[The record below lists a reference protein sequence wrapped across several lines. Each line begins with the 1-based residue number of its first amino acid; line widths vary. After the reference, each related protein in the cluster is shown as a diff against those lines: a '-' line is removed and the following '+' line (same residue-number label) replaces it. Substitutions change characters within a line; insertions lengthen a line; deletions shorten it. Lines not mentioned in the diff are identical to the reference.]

1 MAQLRPEESTHSD
14 MDHEQL
20 RPKEAA
26 NSDVDPKHR
35 WQAPRLVNTELP
47 QVVLIRSSGQRQ
59 LLMLTGTTSTGAR
72 VSTNSSMEE
81 RTSLGKKT
89 VCQGGDRQR
98 TLSMMGH
105 EHSRRCKGC
114 QAKRCR
120 GSLQPLRLA

>member
-1 MAQLRPEESTHSD
+1 

-26 NSDVDPKHR
+26 NRDVDPKHR
-35 WQAPRLVNTELP
+35 YQAPQLVNTELP

-59 LLMLTGTTSTGAR
+59 LLMLAGTTSTGVR
-72 VSTNSSMEE
+72 VSTNSSVEE
-81 RTSLGKKT
+81 CTSLGRKT
-89 VCQGGDRQR
+89 VCQGGDRQM
-98 TLSMMGH
+98 TLSKMGH

-114 QAKRCR
+114 QTKRCQ